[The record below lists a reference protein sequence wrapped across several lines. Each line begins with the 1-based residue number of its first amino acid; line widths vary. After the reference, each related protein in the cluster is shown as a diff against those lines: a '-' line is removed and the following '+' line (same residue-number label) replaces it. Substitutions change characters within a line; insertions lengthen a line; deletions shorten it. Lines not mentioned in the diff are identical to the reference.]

1 MEQNNQNQFRDI
13 SNEVE
18 SELQKGS
25 LFFLNQIKNY
35 NTLDKKIAMIKS
47 LNLRDQLVYN
57 QIINGILY
65 GMLYD
70 TNMSLENYFQFL
82 FTINQD
88 HFKTF
93 SYYLQR
99 VISLGKLKKEK
110 FDKIYSIF
118 EKLLKINVDNESLV
132 CLFIFICR
140 NFYPGQDLLN
150 IIINPEENDEALSI
164 EEYVQ
169 KNIFYKFLKFIKNNM
184 KFILENKTEANIA
197 GILFIKILR
206 LLSET
211 HVYQNN
217 NDLISENNNINQKN
231 SAIITN
237 IVETYQKINFS
248 EKTKKL
254 ISEICDMQIDI
265 LTKLY
270 TEKKQ
275 EIFSIGRELIRHI
288 ISIGKSNIEII
299 NTIKNDM
306 SENYEQILSITNSIG
321 STNIFTRVN
330 IPPLMEKMINFILTS
345 IKRSPVTYNYYL
357 NWLFQEYKIENS
369 IGNTLLVDITRY
381 MTTNFFYYEK
391 HVEDFVPR
399 WLILCYLLKH
409 IKNHIIA
416 GEVKQTIFL
425 DLILF
430 DKNKD
435 NFYLIEPCLNCI
447 IINLKEFPEISEELI
462 EFLEHY
468 VKHFDNKNVQKRINS
483 VCDAFLEYE
492 KKDRFINDY
501 QQLIMSSKMEE
512 KFKNSFINL
521 IKNEVWL
528 KENQIT
534 NINNNMINTNI
545 NPNIINN
552 KNSQDNINNINDNIN
567 NKDNNMNIEKN
578 IPKEYNDNNNINVS
592 NVSNNINN
600 HNINIR
606 NQESQNN
613 NINSNNNNKT
623 NVQPKQEKT
632 KEIPKKINIDI
643 TISKELSTYVQLSI
657 IKSLVSDKSPKKFS
671 SFLNELCKYNQKTY
685 YNLDTNLKNFDPSY
699 KTLCRN
705 FGEFYLKLFKD
716 ELELKAFENFENSN
730 YNNSSTTYSYL
741 FDYAYEKINENENF
755 QFIADLINK
764 TIEIYPLLILH
775 LIYYILINNFFPR
788 KNINNWDYINFFFSL
803 NNYESDLIK
812 KKLNLFFLQCE
823 ENFLN
828 IPLKFFFQN
837 GGVELFNKY
846 ILDDEHLIIKIIR
859 NCDLVSK
866 NVINMSL
873 ISNKYIIID
882 KKFFLLFKYS
892 ILFTPL
898 EKSIFWNLIFSQGRL
913 PSVVLEDFLINC
925 LKIIKNPP
933 TNKDEDSQ
941 ITIMEFFENIIN
953 SIKILFKKEIVNDI
967 NKGDNGLDNLSGK
980 IMYIFDFNAMLKNFI
995 FILLDNFFDFYFDNK
1010 SRKKMFSLIVQKYYA
1025 KNIKNI
1031 MCLSTLLEFIFFCNS
1046 ECKRRYTGDKSDN
1059 NWISEDIKTMVN
1071 EITKTIN
1078 SYNNPERH

>member
-47 LNLRDQLVYN
+47 LNLKDQLLYN
-57 QIINGILY
+57 QIINGILG

-70 TNMSLENYFQFL
+70 NNMSLDNYFHFL

-88 HFKTF
+88 RFITF
-93 SYYLQR
+93 SKNLQN
-99 VISLGKLKKEK
+99 VVSWGKLKKEK
-110 FDKIYSIF
+110 FDKIYQIF
-118 EKLLKINVDNESLV
+118 EKLIKINLENDELV

-150 IIINPEENDEALSI
+150 TIINPEENNDDLSI

-169 KNIFYKFLKFIKNNM
+169 KNPFYKFLKFIKNNM
-184 KFILENKTEANIA
+184 KFICENRIEENLP
-197 GILFIKILR
+197 GIIFIKILR
-206 LLSET
+206 LLIES

-217 NDLISENNNINQKN
+217 NDLISDNNNINQKN

-237 IVETYQKINFS
+237 IIETYQKINFS
-248 EKTKKL
+248 AKTKKL
-254 ISEICDMQIDI
+254 ISEIYDMQIDI

-270 TEKKQ
+270 TEKKK

-288 ISIGKSNIEII
+288 ISIGKSNIELI
-299 NTIKNDM
+299 NTIKKDM
-306 SENYEQILSITNSIG
+306 SENYENILSITNSIG
-321 STNIFTRVN
+321 STNMFTIVN
-330 IPPLMEKMINFILTS
+330 IPPLMQKMINFILTS
-345 IKRSPVTYNYYL
+345 IKRNPVTYTYYL

-381 MTTNFFYYEK
+381 MMTNYYYYEK

-416 GEVKQTIFL
+416 SEVKQTIFL

-435 NFYLIEPCLNCI
+435 NFNLIEPCLNCI

-468 VKHFDNKNVQKRINS
+468 VKHFDSKNVQKRINS
-483 VCDAFLEYE
+483 VCDAFLIFE
-492 KKDRFINDY
+492 KRDRSTNDY
-501 QQLIMSSKMEE
+501 YQLIMNSKMDER
-512 KFKNSFINL
+512 FKSSFINL

-528 KENQIT
+528 KENQLTI
-534 NINNNMINTNI
+534 NDSSIINNNINA
-545 NPNIINN
+545 NIINN
-552 KNSQDNINNINDNIN
+552 KNSQDNID

-578 IPKEYNDNNNINVS
+578 ISKDYGDNNNINK
-592 NVSNNINN
+592 SNNINN
-600 HNINIR
+600 NINIR
-606 NQESQNN
+606 SQESQNN
-613 NINSNNNNKT
+613 NININNNKA
-623 NVQPKQEKT
+623 NAPPKQEKM
-632 KEIPKKINIDI
+632 KEITKKVNIDI
-643 TISKELSTYVQLSI
+643 TISKELATYVQLST
-657 IKSLVSDKSPKKFS
+657 IKSFVSDKSQKKFS

-685 YNLDTNLKNFDPSY
+685 YNLDTNLKNLDQTY
-699 KTLCRN
+699 NALCKI

-716 ELELKAFENFENSN
+716 ELELKAFENFENFN
-730 YNNSSTTYSYL
+730 YNNSTTTYSYL
-741 FDYAYEKINENENF
+741 FDYAFEKINDNNNF

-788 KNINNWDYINFFFSL
+788 KKLNNGDYINFFFAL
-803 NNYESDLIK
+803 NNNESDLIK
-812 KKLNLFFLQCE
+812 NKLNLFFLQCE

-859 NCDLVSK
+859 NCDLICK
-866 NVINMSL
+866 NLINMSL
-873 ISNKYIIID
+873 IGNKYVLID

-892 ILFTPL
+892 ILFSPL
-898 EKSIFWNLIFSQGRL
+898 EKTIFWNLIYSQGRL
-913 PSVVLEDFLINC
+913 PSVVLEKFLINC
-925 LKIIKNPP
+925 LDIFQNPP
-933 TNKDEDSQ
+933 TNKDEVAQ
-941 ITIMEFFENIIN
+941 INILEFFENMIN
-953 SIKILFKKEIVNDI
+953 SIKILFKNEILNDI

-980 IMYIFDFNAMLKNFI
+980 ISHVFDFNVMLKNFI
-995 FILLDNFFDFYFDNK
+995 FILIDNFLEFYFDNK
-1010 SRKKMFSLIVQKYYA
+1010 LKKKMFKLIVEKYYA
-1025 KNIKNI
+1025 KNIQNI
-1031 MCLSTLLEFIFFCNS
+1031 MNLSALLEFIYYFNS
-1046 ECKRRYTGDKSDN
+1046 ECLRRYTGDKIDS
-1059 NWISEDIKTMVN
+1059 NWISEDIKNTVN
-1071 EITKTIN
+1071 EITKKLN
-1078 SYNNPERH
+1078 SYNNSERH

>member
-47 LNLRDQLVYN
+47 LNLKDQLLYN
-57 QIINGILY
+57 QIINGILG

-70 TNMSLENYFQFL
+70 NNMSLDNYFHFL

-88 HFKTF
+88 RFITF
-93 SYYLQR
+93 SKNLQN
-99 VISLGKLKKEK
+99 VVSWGKLKKEK
-110 FDKIYSIF
+110 FDKIYQIF
-118 EKLLKINVDNESLV
+118 EKLIKINLENDELV

-150 IIINPEENDEALSI
+150 TIINPEENNDDLSI

-169 KNIFYKFLKFIKNNM
+169 KNPFYKFLKFIKNNM
-184 KFILENKTEANIA
+184 KFICENRIEENLP
-197 GILFIKILR
+197 GIIFIKILR
-206 LLSET
+206 LLIES

-217 NDLISENNNINQKN
+217 NDLISDNNNINQKN

-237 IVETYQKINFS
+237 IIETYQKINFS
-248 EKTKKL
+248 AKTKKL
-254 ISEICDMQIDI
+254 ISEIYDMQIDI

-270 TEKKQ
+270 TEKKK

-288 ISIGKSNIEII
+288 ISIGKSNIELI
-299 NTIKNDM
+299 NTIKKDM
-306 SENYEQILSITNSIG
+306 SENYENILSITNSIG
-321 STNIFTRVN
+321 STNMFTIVN
-330 IPPLMEKMINFILTS
+330 IPPLMQKMINFILTS
-345 IKRSPVTYNYYL
+345 IKRNPVTYTYYL

-381 MTTNFFYYEK
+381 MMTNYYYYEK

-416 GEVKQTIFL
+416 SEVKQTIFL

-435 NFYLIEPCLNCI
+435 NFNLIEPCLNCI

-468 VKHFDNKNVQKRINS
+468 VKHFDSKNVQKRINS
-483 VCDAFLEYE
+483 VCDAFLIFE
-492 KKDRFINDY
+492 KRDRSTNDY
-501 QQLIMSSKMEE
+501 YQLIMNSKMDER
-512 KFKNSFINL
+512 FKSSFINL

-528 KENQIT
+528 KENQLTI
-534 NINNNMINTNI
+534 NDSSIINNNINA
-545 NPNIINN
+545 NIINN
-552 KNSQDNINNINDNIN
+552 KNSQDNID

-578 IPKEYNDNNNINVS
+578 ISKDYGDNNNINK
-592 NVSNNINN
+592 SNNINN
-600 HNINIR
+600 NINIR
-606 NQESQNN
+606 SQESQNN
-613 NINSNNNNKT
+613 NININNNKA
-623 NVQPKQEKT
+623 NAPPKQEKM
-632 KEIPKKINIDI
+632 KEITKKVNIDI
-643 TISKELSTYVQLSI
+643 TISKELATYVQLST
-657 IKSLVSDKSPKKFS
+657 IKSFVSDKSQKKFS

-685 YNLDTNLKNFDPSY
+685 YNLDTNLKNLDNTY
-699 KTLCRN
+699 ITLCKN

-716 ELELKAFENFENSN
+716 ELELKAFENFENFN
-730 YNNSSTTYSYL
+730 YNNSTTTYSYL
-741 FDYAYEKINENENF
+741 FDYAFEKINDNNNF

-788 KNINNWDYINFFFSL
+788 KKLNNGDYINFFFAL
-803 NNYESDLIK
+803 NNNESDLIK
-812 KKLNLFFLQCE
+812 NKLNLFFLQCE

-859 NCDLVSK
+859 NCDLICK
-866 NVINMSL
+866 NLINMSL
-873 ISNKYIIID
+873 IGNKYVLID

-892 ILFTPL
+892 ILFSPL
-898 EKSIFWNLIFSQGRL
+898 EKTIFWNLIYSQGRL
-913 PSVVLEDFLINC
+913 PSVVLEKFLINC
-925 LKIIKNPP
+925 LDIFQNPP
-933 TNKDEDSQ
+933 TNKDEVAQ
-941 ITIMEFFENIIN
+941 INILEFFENMIN
-953 SIKILFKKEIVNDI
+953 SIKILFKNEILNDI

-980 IMYIFDFNAMLKNFI
+980 ISHVFDFNVMLKNFI
-995 FILLDNFFDFYFDNK
+995 FILIDNFLEFYFDNK
-1010 SRKKMFSLIVQKYYA
+1010 LKKKMFKLIVEKYYA
-1025 KNIKNI
+1025 KNIQNI
-1031 MCLSTLLEFIFFCNS
+1031 MNLSALLEFIYYFNS
-1046 ECKRRYTGDKSDN
+1046 ECLRRYTGDKIDS
-1059 NWISEDIKTMVN
+1059 NWISEDIKNTVN
-1071 EITKTIN
+1071 EITKKLN
-1078 SYNNPERH
+1078 SYNNSERH